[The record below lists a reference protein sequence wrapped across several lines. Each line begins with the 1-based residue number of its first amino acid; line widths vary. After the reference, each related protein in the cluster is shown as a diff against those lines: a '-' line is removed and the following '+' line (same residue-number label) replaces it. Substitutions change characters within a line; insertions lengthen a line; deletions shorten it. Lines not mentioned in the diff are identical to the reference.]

1 MKRVTATAYGYVQGV
16 AFRVNAQH
24 EANRLGV
31 RGWVK
36 NQWDGSVKTVAEGPD
51 VALER
56 YVAWLRRGPLNARV
70 DRVEE
75 EWCEGSGEFRGF
87 HIRS

>member
-1 MKRVTATAYGYVQGV
+1 MKRVTATVYGYVQGV

-31 RGWVK
+31 QGWVK

-51 VALER
+51 AALER
-56 YVAWLRRGPLNARV
+56 YVAWLQHGPLNARV
-70 DRVEE
+70 ERVEE
-75 EWCEGSGEFRGF
+75 EWSPGTGEFRGF